1 MADVEGASKDASLT
15 STVTPPSS
23 AAAANPPATS
33 AAQGSSSQHTT
44 TTTPEHPVS
53 DRPLISYAYAES
65 VSGRANFKY
74 FLDQGLHGAADF
86 IFIINGETDAADLIP
101 QKPNIRVVRRNN
113 TCFDLGAHGEVLR
126 KDDLWKKYKR
136 FITLN
141 ASIRGPFVPRWSKSC
156 WSDNYLGRLTDKV
169 KVRTQQKFRSM
180 SDASRRKKTN
190 TWRAHAQ
197 REIVHLRAI
206 PTWRLQLKN
215 RREKENEANNS
226 IQQLVGMTINCG
238 PQYHIQS
245 MIFATDSVGMELML
259 YPPPGSSHPDP
270 YGDEHD
276 MVALQGCYTTMQKAI
291 HGEVGTTGVIRQAG
305 YEVEALMSAFTKSQ
319 RNYADECAE
328 HPVAD
333 VLYDH
338 QYYGSN
344 IHPYETIFM
353 KANRDIDPVLI
364 NDLSDWHMNGA
375 FPKAWDTCG

>member
-1 MADVEGASKDASLT
+1 ASTANEGESKIPLADVEGASKDASLT

-169 KVRTQQKFRSM
+169 K
-180 SDASRRKKTN
+180 
-190 TWRAHAQ
+190 
-197 REIVHLRAI
+197 
-206 PTWRLQLKN
+206 
-215 RREKENEANNS
+215 
-226 IQQLVGMTINCG
+226 LVGMTINCG

-333 VLYDH
+333 VLTTAATFT
-338 QYYGSN
+338 
-344 IHPYETIFM
+344 PYETIFM